1 MTENGSFGGVF
12 NPPAVV
18 PHSRP
23 GHEAAAR
30 ILARYGGDPSSGS
43 RTGAAVERFF
53 SSFQRRFNHL
63 FGKDGYRSLIEHAHL
78 RAMRD
83 HPLLEKWPSHSKA
96 KPFFGSW
103 RDLVEAHDPGEVWK
117 GAVALVGHFLDLI
130 DSLARKGE
138 MDGLEEAAPWGGLP
152 KGAGGAPS
160 SPREKKK
167 SLSRSHGP
175 WRVLV
180 MDRDLSTC
188 EAIAQSLDKAPDF
201 QVVDYGTTAE
211 EVRLKVNAEG
221 VDFVVASGHLPL
233 EEILKVCRWFRRNP
247 LGKVPSVV
255 ISGLPEDYGLILRFL
270 EAGAASVTLEEFSVQ
285 GLRLTLRLLARGEA
299 ILPLRLQH
307 LMSVRLS
314 ELAELAQDRGQD
326 PDALSNL
333 TARETEVLLLLEQGL
348 SNRQI
353 ARSLYLSEGTVKSY
367 VHQILR
373 KLSVRDRKEAASLLR
388 LGRALPR

>member
-1 MTENGSFGGVF
+1 MTEDGPFGGF
-12 NPPAVV
+12 STPPAVV
-18 PHSRP
+18 PHARP
-23 GHEAAAR
+23 GHQAAAR
-30 ILARYGGDPSSGS
+30 ILARYGGDPSSGA

-63 FGKDGYRSLIEHAHL
+63 FGKNGYRSLIEHAHL
-78 RAMRD
+78 RAMRE
-83 HPLLEKWPSHSKA
+83 HPFLEKWSVHSKA

-103 RDLVEAHDPGEVWK
+103 RGLVEAQEPGEVWR
-117 GAVALVGHFLDLI
+117 GAVALTGHFLDLI

-152 KGAGGAPS
+152 QKAGSAPS

-167 SLSRSHGP
+167 RVSRSHGP

-180 MDRDLSTC
+180 MDRDLTTC
-188 EAIAQSLDKAPDF
+188 EAIAQSLDEAPDF
-201 QVVDYGTTAE
+201 QVVDYGINAD

-233 EEILKVCRWFRRNP
+233 EEILKVCRWFRRDP
-247 LGKVPSVV
+247 LGKAPSVV

-285 GLRLTLRLLARGEA
+285 GLRLNLRLLARGEA

-314 ELAELAQDRGQD
+314 ELAALAQDRGLD
-326 PDALSNL
+326 PEAITNL
-333 TARETEVLLLLEQGL
+333 TARETEVLQLLEQGL

-353 ARSLYLSEGTVKSY
+353 ARRLFLSEGTVKGY

-373 KLSVRDRKEAASLLR
+373 KLNVRDRKEAASLLR